1 MSTRTRAEQIAGIYE
16 LALWLEQHPEI
27 PIPWDL
33 SGLPSTDVNI
43 HANHGDDQKA
53 VVAAVA
59 RALPGKV
66 DKSVWGP
73 DDFYFGLKGKAPG
86 GIGINVIA
94 SRSEVCERVVT
105 GTREVKKTIP
115 DPMVTVPTIEVT
127 ETVEDVEWRCG
138 PVLAGEARKVSDR
151 AYAERMR
158 ELQPDGIPPMAVAQ

>member
-1 MSTRTRAEQIAGIYE
+1 MSERTRAEQIAGIYQ
-16 LALWLEQHPEI
+16 LALWLEQNPDV

-33 SGLPSTDVNI
+33 TGNPGTDINI
-43 HANHGDDQKA
+43 HASHGENERA

-73 DDFYFGLKGKAPG
+73 DGHYFGLKGKAPG
-86 GIGINVIA
+86 GVGINVIA
-94 SRSEVCERVVT
+94 QRDEVCKRVVT

-127 ETVEDVEWRCG
+127 ETVEDVEWVCE
-138 PVLAGEARKVSDR
+138 PILA
-151 AYAERMR
+151 AERYR
-158 ELQPDGIPPMAVAQ
+158 KAVEDETVRAVLSS

>member
-1 MSTRTRAEQIAGIYE
+1 MSERTRAEQIAGIYG
-16 LALWLEQHPEI
+16 LALWLEQNPDV

-33 SGLPSTDVNI
+33 TGNPSCHVNI
-43 HANHGDDQKA
+43 HASHGEDQRD

-73 DDFYFGLKGKAPG
+73 GDYYFGLTGKAPG
-86 GIGINVIA
+86 GVGINVIA
-94 SRSEVCERVVT
+94 TRAEVCERVVT

-127 ETVEDVEWRCG
+127 ETVEDVEWVCG
-138 PVLAGEARKVSDR
+138 PLLREQASLAASR
-151 AYAERMR
+151 
-158 ELQPDGIPPMAVAQ
+158 LAVRS